1 MPEEITKPTMI
12 HREMVAEVVQA
23 MIKAQEKPL
32 TFGQW
37 LRDWWFLIAAVVG
50 VISGGIAFYYN
61 MKSHVA
67 NQDEHFLPTVAG
79 EKKTDFAKIKFVDDQ
94 IVVQQRELGKTLE
107 MQSLKTELQI
117 RKVLQEYRD
126 NYPKFKEKTAKL
138 KEDLNDDGAR

>member
-1 MPEEITKPTMI
+1 M
-12 HREMVAEVVQA
+12 
-23 MIKAQEKPL
+23 
-32 TFGQW
+32 
-37 LRDWWFLIAAVVG
+37 
-50 VISGGIAFYYN
+50 
-61 MKSHVA
+61 
-67 NQDEHFLPTVAG
+67 PTVAG